1 MGDDQKHEVFKII
14 NRMLKTNQYINN
26 DQCRRN
32 GGGVLSFSKEDE
44 KIARKNYYE
53 KLLKTEFGCDTISGV
68 HTLKNK
74 CMVGKSISNLKNE
87 KTAGSSIL
95 ESKLVRSVGES
106 GIDMIINLVN

>member
-1 MGDDQKHEVFKII
+1 
-14 NRMLKTNQYINN
+14 MLKTNQYINN

-74 CMVGKSISNLKNE
+74 CMVGESTSNLKNE
-87 KTAGSSIL
+87 DC
-95 ESKLVRSVGES
+95 R
-106 GIDMIINLVN
+106 IINFRVKISKVSRRIRN